1 MDGRPLNIST
11 TELNA
16 FLEGCL
22 RMLSKRLKF
31 TQPGAEFPA
40 TLVVPFWILLL
51 IKMLRITW
59 ARLTLIVPVLQAIMV
74 YGGEWTTA
82 VLKQVFWMAIKLWS
96 EL

>member
-1 MDGRPLNIST
+1 LNIIT
-11 TELNA
+11 N
-16 FLEGCL
+16 
-22 RMLSKRLKF
+22 
-31 TQPGAEFPA
+31 
-40 TLVVPFWILLL
+40 
-51 IKMLRITW
+51 KMLRITW